1 MLMNTRILAFTTLA
15 VILFCVGCGSQS
27 DQHTVERIRSEVAK
41 ILNKDSAQID
51 VAKPLV
57 AQGADELDIVEI
69 VLAVEEAFEVEIPE
83 SAIGEDVGEVSKSLT
98 VQNLAEIVSKQKKK

>member
-1 MLMNTRILAFTTLA
+1 MNTRILALTTLA
-15 VILFCVGCGSQS
+15 TVLLCVGCGPQS

-41 ILNKDSAQID
+41 ILKKDSAQID

-69 VLAVEEAFEVEIPE
+69 VLAVEQAFEVEIPE
-83 SAIGEDVGEVSKSLT
+83 SAIGETVGEVSKSLT
-98 VQNLAEIVSKQKKK
+98 VQKLAKIVSKQKKK

>member
-1 MLMNTRILAFTTLA
+1 MNTRILAFTTLA

-27 DQHTVERIRSEVAK
+27 NQHTVERIRSEVAK

>member
-1 MLMNTRILAFTTLA
+1 MNTRILAFTTLA